1 MAPGVEGGEEME
13 TESAN
18 LKEKR
23 RAGWIN
29 SADPFSWTGAYKR
42 AET

>member
-1 MAPGVEGGEEME
+1 MAPGVEGEEMG
-13 TESAN
+13 TESMN

-23 RAGWIN
+23 RAGLVN
-29 SADPFSWTGAYKR
+29 SANPFSWTGAYKR